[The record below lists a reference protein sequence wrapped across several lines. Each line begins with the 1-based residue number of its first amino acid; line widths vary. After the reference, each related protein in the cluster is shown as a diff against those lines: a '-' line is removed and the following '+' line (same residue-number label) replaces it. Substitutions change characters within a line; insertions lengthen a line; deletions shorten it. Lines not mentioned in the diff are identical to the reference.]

1 MDMGEPSYQ
10 KGDRVSVTAFG
21 FHGWQKGVGATV
33 EAVYDDGVLGLSVDN
48 HGPYLSTSKT
58 IRDVVPAT
66 ARTER
71 KARGM
76 EPEPQTTVRL
86 NKHTDAVEA
95 ALGAG
100 EGGFR
105 VLSMHLGT
113 DGRDRVV
120 IGTPFVYPDGDHMT
134 LFMEPPVAESDGWR
148 LTDLA
153 TTVGQHDILHDLG
166 DDGLLSD
173 IQVERVK
180 RVLAAYGPWVEDVGF
195 DDGELHVTVAAE
207 RLGFGIAHFAQL
219 QIRLSAICMFGA

>member
-1 MDMGEPSYQ
+1 MGEPSYQ

-33 EAVYDDGVLGLSVDN
+33 MAVYDDGTLGLSVDE
-48 HGPYLSTSKT
+48 HGPYLTTSKK

-95 ALGAG
+95 ALSAG

-120 IGTPFVYPDGDHMT
+120 IATPFVYPDGDHMM
-134 LFMEPPVAESDGWR
+134 LYMEPPVEEGAGWR
-148 LTDLA
+148 VSDVA
-153 TTVGQHDILHDLG
+153 TTVGHHDILHDLG
-166 DDGLLSD
+166 DDGLLTD
-173 IQVERVK
+173 MQMERV
-180 RVLAAYGPWVEDVGF
+180 RRLLAAYGPWVEDVGF
-195 DDGELHVTVAAE
+195 DDGELHVTVAADQI
-207 RLGFGIAHFAQL
+207 GFGIAHFAQL
-219 QIRLSAICMFGA
+219 QIRLSAICMSGD